1 MKKITDD
8 VDELLAFYGFP
19 AEHWIHLRTTIPI
32 ESTFSTVKLR
42 TRVTRGVGS
51 PAAALALVFKVAESA
66 QN

>member
-8 VDELLAFYGFP
+8 VDELLAFYDLP

-32 ESTFSTVKLR
+32 ELTFSTVKLR
-42 TRVTRGVGS
+42 TRVNRGAGS